1 MDDLSEKLS
10 SLLSDPGSVEQ
21 LKGMAQSLLSGM
33 GSGGEAGSSNPP
45 TDGLSAGDL
54 QTITKVMGLLRSQG
68 GEDQRTRLLV
78 ALRPYVPQERRERI
92 DQAVK
97 MLRLVSV
104 LPMLTSS
111 GIL

>member
-10 SLLSDPGSVEQ
+10 SLVSDPGSVEQ
-21 LKGMAQSLLSGM
+21 LKGMAQSLLAGM
-33 GSGGEAGSSNPP
+33 GSGGEAESHQQQA
-45 TDGLSAGDL
+45 DGLSAGDL
-54 QTITKVMGLLRSQG
+54 QTITKVMGVLRSQG

-78 ALRPYVPQERRERI
+78 ALSPYVPPERRKRI

-97 MLRLVSV
+97 MLRLMSV
-104 LPMLTSS
+104 LPTLTAS